1 MMIFHSYVKLSC
13 EKSSVFSP
21 CLMFQSSEIRMFYDF
36 SMGKKCS
43 KAQPLRRDDTSGHP
57 GAFPPGEAGF

>member
-1 MMIFHSYVKLSC
+1 
-13 EKSSVFSP
+13 
-21 CLMFQSSEIRMFYDF
+21 MFQSSEIRMFYDF

-57 GAFPPGEAGF
+57 GAFPPGEAGFWPKDMCTVINIITRWCPLDS